1 MKKVFAII
9 LCLML
14 VFAFV
19 PSGIINNDFTLAD
32 SAVLAYP
39 KQNTDFADSTHGT
52 ADSVLGELPDDV
64 IDPAVESV
72 DDVETAGVKSPAKKD
87 DNAPAGKYRDG
98 VVLVKSSDGISNET
112 AQTQG
117 FESVTPLWDGADWF
131 SVKLKGGADTRET
144 IARLREQNCFDR
156 ADYDYVFA
164 CDGEVDSVS
173 VSGNPEY
180 VSSQQS
186 SSIGKSFIDSA
197 WDYIKNHGKNPGGS
211 PDVIVAVID
220 TGVDYNH
227 PDLLNNIWINTKE
240 IPGNGIDDDGNGI
253 VDDYYGYNAVANNGN
268 PMDDNG
274 HGTHVA
280 GIIAAENNNIG
291 GVGVA
296 YNCKVMC
303 IKAGNSSGYFN
314 NSDIAKAIQY
324 AYQNGA
330 SVINM
335 SFGGSA
341 ISVPVEEALGIAYN
355 SCVLVAAAGNDGAC
369 NNPTCMKCENTSVSY
384 PAAIPYVIGVMSCDA
399 TGLRV
404 SSFSNYDHNPYNTVE
419 YDVYAVGESVFSL
432 WPGNKYAK
440 LNGTSMAAPTVSGIA
455 ALLRS
460 YFKDPNEYSVKYL
473 QSQIVNTGSV
483 NPVISL
489 DLGTDI
495 AHSVANAYNALNRTP
510 TPSVKLFDYYIDDST
525 EISTANNGNG
535 VMDAGETVRLYV
547 KLKNSGGV
555 ASNVK
560 VTVDTL
566 RSNTLTDPY
575 FTIKNSSMD
584 VPDIGTYSVRVSD
597 EYFEVEV
604 HSDCPNDY
612 LADFNISFTY
622 TNGMNSDDKTVYS
635 GKGTATFNVS
645 NGYCLP
651 ASINE
656 DTVFENDRLYIVGE
670 DVIIPAG
677 VTVTFKEGC
686 RIQFYDDREY
696 YNSPKIT
703 VYGTLNF
710 EGTKDNMIQIYPS
723 ERYATYVCRIAE
735 GDVKNAII
743 NINYADTINMSVG
756 ANSFNYGNKTTI
768 SNSHIK
774 NHVDGTRD
782 YVSLVKNG
790 KITIECLCN
799 AEKIDS
805 CYIDAIPFGYSMCYA
820 KCINNVIIK
829 GASPDLDVRT
839 YVRSNIV
846 ITKGAENY
854 SYGEVDITGSAT
866 NNKFLMADE
875 NDIKNLNTIVFQDK
889 SLVSNNYFSEG
900 YRKYASQVIDGY
912 LGSDGKPT
920 IDVYGSCSDE
930 SVLWPHILS
939 VEMFDK
945 NGDKVT
951 TIGKEQVKVRV
962 TFSRAMDTTKTVY
975 ATFGTKE
982 PYGDYRIDGQFVSDT
997 VWEGTYTLKAS
1008 IENGLQKLIVH
1019 GACAQEDQ
1027 TKTVFGKYQPY
1038 EFNIDTTAAMSMDIT
1053 AIPTVDGIELTW
1065 KQDDY
1070 NTLMGYNIY
1079 RADTKDGK
1087 YVRLN
1092 PAVLLDSDDKYID
1105 TDAEPGKNY
1114 WYTFTVV
1121 LSDFSESAPAG
1132 RISCTALDTQS
1143 PTLRHTP
1150 VNQGYLNN
1158 NLVISCTAT
1167 DNVGI
1172 DTVTLYYRT
1181 KGATDWKSTKMLKAG
1196 DRYSATIF
1204 GSELDSAGL
1213 EYYIAAT
1220 DGRNEVFKGSAD
1232 TPYSVVIKDS
1242 ALLSRLGDVDGDGRI
1257 DIKDAL
1263 MMMQHKNGSIILTE
1277 DQFVRA
1283 DFDGDGEISAVEVMR
1298 LLQYINGKVSSL
1310 EMKKG

>member
-19 PSGIINNDFTLAD
+19 PFGIINNDFTLAD

-112 AQTQG
+112 AQAQG

-341 ISVPVEEALGIAYN
+341 ISVPVEEALEIAYN

-369 NNPTCMKCENTSVSY
+369 NNLTCMKCENKSVSY

-483 NPVISL
+483 NPTISL
-489 DLGTDI
+489 DLGTDN
-495 AHSVANAYNALNRTP
+495 AHSVANAYNALNKTP

-584 VPDIGTYSVRVSD
+584 VSDIGTYSVRVSD

-651 ASINE
+651 SLINE

-686 RIQFYDDREY
+686 RIQFYDDRDY

-703 VYGTLNF
+703 VHGTLNF

-723 ERYATYVCRIAE
+723 ERYATYACIIDLN
-735 GDVKNAII
+735 GKKNLNYI
-743 NINYADTINMSVG
+743 NSINLLTYS
-756 ANSFNYGNKTTI
+756 YGTEI
-768 SNSHIK
+768 SNSLIRTQLTEYQEMLRIEKGQIK
-774 NHVDGTRD
+774 FELCGLSAQMIRNSYVEVNHRLAQMYEEELTGNLIIVRGE
-782 YVSLVKNG
+782 S
-790 KITIECLCN
+790 
-799 AEKIDS
+799 
-805 CYIDAIPFGYSMCYA
+805 
-820 KCINNVIIK
+820 INFFESYEMNN
-829 GASPDLDVRT
+829 
-839 YVRSNIV
+839 NIV
-846 ITKGAENY
+846 ISIDSSSLHDSTIRINQ
-854 SYGEVDITGSAT
+854 SVQ
-866 NNKFLMADE
+866 NNKFLMADNANMRE
-875 NDIKNLNTIVFQDK
+875 LLPFIFYRK

-900 YRKYASQVIDGY
+900 YRKYASQVFKDY
-912 LGSDGKPT
+912 LDSNGKPT
-920 IDVYGSCSDE
+920 FDVYGSCSDE

-982 PYGDYRIDGQFVSDT
+982 PYGDYRIDGEFVSDT

-1181 KGATDWKSTKMLKAG
+1181 KGATDWKNTKMLKAG
-1196 DRYSATIF
+1196 DRYGTTIF

-1283 DFDGDGEISAVEVMR
+1283 DFDVDGEISAVEVMR